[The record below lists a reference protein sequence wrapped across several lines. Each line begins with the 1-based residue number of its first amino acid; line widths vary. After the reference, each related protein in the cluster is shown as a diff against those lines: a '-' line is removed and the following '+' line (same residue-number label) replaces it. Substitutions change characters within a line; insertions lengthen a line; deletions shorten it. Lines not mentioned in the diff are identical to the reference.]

1 MKHIKTFKSFINEN
15 KLQEGYLSWNSP
27 ELARFEKKIITPEL
41 GEFVKVVRTITP
53 ENLFLNKKAKYIDS
67 VSNWK
72 NIYRSTTTG
81 DCADISPNGKVIKAA
96 VNFNGEM
103 IDLIYVN
110 SAYNT
115 WGDKPPVLLKTQY
128 AKDILNSSLSYWEQE
143 FKDFGAITARLVYNP
158 KWDAKLKNYKTALK
172 TGIQEWNKQTKSTLS
187 DDMLLKLE
195 NLSKEFF
202 DLSKYIT
209 TNIIIVMAEEIY
221 KSNKQSNLD

>member
-15 KLQEGYLSWNSP
+15 KLHEGYLSWNSP

-81 DCADISPNGKVIKAA
+81 DYADISPNGKVIKAA

-110 SAYNT
+110 SAYDT
-115 WGDKPPVLLKTQY
+115 WGDKPPVHMKTQY
-128 AKDILNSSLSYWEQE
+128 AKETTSTLSYWEQE

-172 TGIQEWNKQTKSTLS
+172 TGIQEWNKQTKSTLN

-209 TNIIIVMAEEIY
+209 TNIIILMAEEIY
-221 KSNKQSNLD
+221 KYNKQYNLD